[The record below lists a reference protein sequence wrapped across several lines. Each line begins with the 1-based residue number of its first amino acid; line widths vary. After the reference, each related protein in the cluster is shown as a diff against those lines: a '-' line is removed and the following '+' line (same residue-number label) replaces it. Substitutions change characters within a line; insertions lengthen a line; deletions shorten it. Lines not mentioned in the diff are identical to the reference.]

1 MSQICYGQIIL
12 GPPGSGKTT
21 YCNAIR
27 QLLTKYERNV
37 IIINLDPANDEVP
50 YDVDIDIN
58 NLVNCVDVMKA
69 MHLGPNG
76 GLVYCMEFLEK
87 NLDWLTEQICHVIQ
101 NRAKSNST
109 NNCNNSSNNT
119 KTPYLLI
126 DCPGQVELYTSSQ
139 CVRNIIGKLVNSKNS
154 PLDLRLTCVYLVDSH
169 YCTDAGKFIS
179 ALMSTL
185 IAMLHLE
192 MPHVNLLSKCD
203 LLEKYSE
210 TSFSIDY
217 YSEVLDLSYLVD
229 TLSGDKFY
237 KKYHELTSSIAET
250 VESYGLVSFIPISS
264 SDSNSLWR
272 ALCSI
277 DRANGQVLE

>member
-27 QLLTKYERNV
+27 QVLTKYERNV
-37 IIINLDPANDEVP
+37 ITINLDPANEQLP
-50 YDVDIDIN
+50 YEVDIDIN
-58 NLVNCVDVMKA
+58 NLVNCAEVMQQ

-76 GLVYCMEFLEK
+76 GLLYCMELLEE
-87 NLDWLTEQICHVIQ
+87 NVDWLAQQIHLVIQ
-101 NRAKSNST
+101 NRAKVGPSNSV
-109 NNCNNSSNNT
+109 NT

-139 CVRNIIGKLVNSKNS
+139 CVRNIISKLVNSKNS

-169 YCTDAGKFIS
+169 YCTDGGKFIS

-203 LLEKYSE
+203 LLEKYSS
-210 TSFSIDY
+210 TSFDLDY
-217 YSEVLDLSYLVD
+217 FTEVLDLSYLVD
-229 TLSGDKFY
+229 TLSEDVYY
-237 KKYHELTSSIAET
+237 KKYHELTKALAET
-250 VESYGLVSFIPISS
+250 VESYSLVSFVPISS
-264 SDSNSLWR
+264 SDGDSLWR
-272 ALCSI
+272 ALCVI